1 MKKVKQYYYSVE
13 WAHNDEADELRK
25 SNPEKAKAKAYA
37 KKIGG
42 VMRSRYVPE
51 DDGYMYT
58 VYK

>member
-1 MKKVKQYYYSVE
+1 MKKVKQYYYSVA

-25 SNPEKAKAKAYA
+25 SNPEKSKAKAYA

-42 VMRSRYVPE
+42 VMRSRYYPE
-51 DDGYMYT
+51 DDGYLYT